1 MDRARGAVARQSE
14 GTVRLTRLTRLT
26 RLPRLPRMRAA
37 ASALTLTVSALTLL
51 SCASPGMPPGGPPD
65 AVAPEVVAVRPDSGA
80 VNVRAS
86 SAIIR
91 FSEVV
96 SEGPRTPGAGTGGL
110 GAVVIVSPGD
120 GLERVHWRRNAIEI
134 EPRDGF
140 RAGTAYRI
148 TLLPGI
154 VDLRG
159 NVMTESRSVVFSTGA
174 DIPDGTISGAVF
186 DWVAG
191 APAPNARV
199 EAFLPADS
207 TFRWM
212 ARADSTGRYALR
224 NLRAGTYMLRGF
236 IDQNNNRGLDRRE
249 AFDALAVT
257 LDSTIS
263 IDLYAFVHDTVGPR
277 IETVARVDSS
287 ALRVR
292 FNTAVAVDW
301 APTETAFVLIRTD
314 ADSAVVPLGEAVPAA
329 RFDSITTAARAA
341 ADSIAL
347 DSTVRANP
355 ADSVAA
361 RRLAEL
367 VERSRVAAIADTTT
381 DSLVVER
388 PTSGRPTPVREWVIG
403 LPQPLV
409 PGAYLLRAVEIPG
422 LSAARET
429 SERAF
434 VIDPPPPPAPDTT
447 GAPMSGHAASASPR
461 HR

>member
-1 MDRARGAVARQSE
+1 MDRARGAVARQGE
-14 GTVRLTRLTRLT
+14 GTVRLTRR
-26 RLPRLPRMRAA
+26 PGIRAA
-37 ASALTLTVSALTLL
+37 ASALTLTASTLTLA

-65 AVAPEVVAVRPDSGA
+65 AVAPEVVAVRPDSGT

-86 SAIIR
+86 SVTIR
-91 FSEVV
+91 FDEVV
-96 SEGPRTPGAGTGGL
+96 SEGPRTPGAAVGGL

-174 DIPDGTISGAVF
+174 DIPDGTISGVVF

-191 APAPNARV
+191 VPAPNARV

-207 TFRWM
+207 AFRWM
-212 ARADSTGRYALR
+212 TRADSSGRYALR
-224 NLRAGTYMLRGF
+224 NLRAGTYALRGF

-249 AFDALAVT
+249 AFDAVAAT
-257 LDSTIS
+257 LDSTLS
-263 IDLYAFVHDTVGPR
+263 TDLYVFVHDTVGPR
-277 IETVARVDSS
+277 IEVVATADSS

-301 APTETAFVLIRTD
+301 VPTVSAFVLIRTD
-314 ADSAVVPLGEAVPAA
+314 ADSAVMPLGEAVPAA
-329 RFDSITTAARAA
+329 RYDSVRAA
-341 ADSIAL
+341 AAAVADSVAL

-367 VERSRVAAIADTTT
+367 FERSRVAAIVDTTT
-381 DSLVVER
+381 DSLAVEP
-388 PTSGRPTPVREWVIG
+388 PTSGRPTPVREWMIS

-422 LSAARET
+422 LSGARAT

-434 VIDPPPPPAPDTT
+434 TIEPPPPPAPDTT
-447 GAPMSGHAASASPR
+447 GAPMSGRARSASSR
-461 HR
+461 TR